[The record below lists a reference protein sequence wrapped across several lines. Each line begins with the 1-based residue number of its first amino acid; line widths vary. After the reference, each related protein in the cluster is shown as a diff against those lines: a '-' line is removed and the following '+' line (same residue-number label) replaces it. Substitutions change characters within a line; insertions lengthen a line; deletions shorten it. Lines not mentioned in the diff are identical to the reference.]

1 WPRKVGMDVVTSMQV
16 DMPGELSEPMNRI
29 AAAELL
35 NQKDGYEITEAD
47 RRMAATGDGQ
57 LFGQFLL
64 DREGIV
70 RWSFTEV
77 PEGGRR
83 MFGAPTSQELMSA
96 ASQVAG

>member
-1 WPRKVGMDVVTSMQV
+1 M
-16 DMPGELSEPMNRI
+16 I
-29 AAAELL
+29 
-35 NQKDGYEITEAD
+35 
-47 RRMAATGDGQ
+47 ATGMGQ

-77 PEGGRR
+77 PEGGHR
-83 MFGAPTSQELMSA
+83 MFAAPSPQELMSA